1 MVLLLSSINTRDWN
15 SIWFIF
21 YRSVRNDVFVIKFK
35 ENSEMENERNSFCW
49 GLKSTVSRFGRVI
62 VYEHLKINM
71 LVVLFSKLFMRSRR
85 VEGSWPSSLL
95 PLNQIK
101 KKKNRSEMVTSRES
115 FLYNVTIRCSV
126 LRSEGDQVMSELTA
140 HRLKCFSALHCSQ
153 FKWAEL
159 NLVTNVVDR
168 RFYCLLFAQQ
178 RKTQSELASV
188 LISESIYL
196 NKAIIWTLQVLIFSC
211 GMWTMP
217 VYGRWR

>member
-1 MVLLLSSINTRDWN
+1 MVLLLSSINMRDWN

-35 ENSEMENERNSFCW
+35 ENSQMENERNSFCW

-62 VYEHLKINM
+62 VYGHLKINM

-85 VEGSWPSSLL
+85 VEGSWASSLL
-95 PLNQIK
+95 PLKQI
-101 KKKNRSEMVTSRES
+101 KKNRSEMVTSRES

-168 RFYCLLFAQQ
+168 RFYSLLFAQQ

-196 NKAIIWTLQVLIFSC
+196 N
-211 GMWTMP
+211 
-217 VYGRWR
+217 